1 MRLLLALA
9 AVALCDAN
17 TKHERT
23 VYVIRHADK
32 IGEKCDLCHA
42 GVIRAKQL
50 TGVFSGKSYHDNPH
64 VFSKPDALFYFHMEH
79 KYDGASHQRCYET
92 LKYVSEKLA
101 LPRQPLHETH
111 TREGNRHA
119 AAKIRASPARVVLV
133 AWEHRNIPLLA
144 EALGYSDSNPEFK
157 HELEKCHSK
166 LGGWPTDADFDFVYT
181 FSYGAG
187 SDQLV
192 GFSCRH
198 EGVTPFIPADAY
210 DNCNKHDDC

>member
-1 MRLLLALA
+1 MRSILALA
-9 AVALCDAN
+9 ALCDASAH
-17 TKHERT
+17 KRT

-42 GVIRAKQL
+42 GEIRARQL

-111 TREGNRHA
+111 THEGNRHA

-144 EALGYSDSNPEFK
+144 EALGYSDSNAEFK

-187 SDQLV
+187 SDRLV